1 MKFNSTVQN
10 IGAFRKDWT
19 QDEIKN
25 EPMLFNCS
33 FDFAENNGGPIT
45 KQFLYKL
52 HDRAW
57 YDHPSHDWIIDSR
70 VHMLMPGWY
79 PCIPGMHHDD
89 IPRSTTSGQPNYT
102 NPEYKAEHVL
112 GLVNGDIAP
121 TQFAIGE
128 IDLEIPTEGI
138 IYKQWHPKVMQAIE
152 DGTMKSYSAES
163 GVILQF
169 DSESFHQGT
178 MAVAGG
184 WRWFIRVS
192 KNTHRKPTNEIRKQ
206 VQVYL
211 EHPME
216 GW

>member
-1 MKFNSTVQN
+1 MKFNSAVN
-10 IGAFRKDWT
+10 RVCSFRKDYT

-25 EPMLFNCS
+25 EPMLFNS
-33 FDFAENNGGPIT
+33 DFFFAWDNSGKITREFLGRLIDFDKSWDIRNMV
-45 KQFLYKL
+45 
-52 HDRAW
+52 
-57 YDHPSHDWIIDSR
+57 IDSR

-89 IPRSTTSGQPNYT
+89 IPRSTASGQPNYI
-102 NPEYKAEHVL
+102 NPEYKAEHAL

-121 TQFAIGE
+121 TEFAIGE

-178 MAVAGG
+178 KAVAGG

>member
-1 MKFNSTVQN
+1 MKFNSTVQD
-10 IGAFRKDWT
+10 IGRFKCDWT

-33 FDFAENNGGPIT
+33 GDYAYIHGGKIT
-45 KQFLYKL
+45 KNFLENL
-52 HDRAW
+52 ILDWAW
-57 YDHPSHDWIIDSR
+57 TPDLVVDSR

-89 IPRSTTSGQPNYT
+89 IPRSAINGQPNYT
-102 NPEYKAEHVL
+102 NPEYKAEHVM
-112 GLVNGDIAP
+112 GLVNGDVAP
-121 TQFAIGE
+121 TQFALGE
-128 IDLEIPTEGI
+128 IELELPSEDKI
-138 IYKQWHPKVMQAIE
+138 IYKEWHPQVMQAIT
-152 DGTMKSYSAES
+152 DGTMESYSAES
-163 GVILQF
+163 GVILRF

-178 MAVAGG
+178 KAVSAG

-192 KNTHRKPTNEIRKQ
+192 RNTHRKPTNEVRKQ

-211 EHPME
+211 ENPME

>member
-1 MKFNSTVQN
+1 MKFNSAVN
-10 IGAFRKDWT
+10 RVCSFNKDWT

-25 EPMLFNCS
+25 EPMLFNS
-33 FDFAENNGGPIT
+33 DFFFAWDNGGEIT
-45 KQFLYKL
+45 REFLRKL
-52 HDRAW
+52 TLKCYGW
-57 YDHPSHDWIIDSR
+57 NPFNMVIDSR

-89 IPRSTTSGQPNYT
+89 IPRSTASGQPNYI
-102 NPEYKAEHVL
+102 NPEYRAEHVL

-211 EHPME
+211 EYPME

>member
-1 MKFNSTVQN
+1 MKFNSTIQK
-10 IGAFRKDWT
+10 IGSFRKDWT

-25 EPMLFNCS
+25 EPMLFNCDGYTA
-33 FDFAENNGGPIT
+33 FDLGSDIT
-45 KQFLYKL
+45 RNFLQRLILSGWDIK
-52 HDRAW
+52 DTVV
-57 YDHPSHDWIIDSR
+57 DSR

-89 IPRSTTSGQPNYT
+89 IPRSTTNGQPNYI

-121 TQFAIGE
+121 TQFAIGD

-138 IYKQWHPKVMQAIE
+138 IYKEWHPKVMQTIE

-178 MAVAGG
+178 KAVAGG